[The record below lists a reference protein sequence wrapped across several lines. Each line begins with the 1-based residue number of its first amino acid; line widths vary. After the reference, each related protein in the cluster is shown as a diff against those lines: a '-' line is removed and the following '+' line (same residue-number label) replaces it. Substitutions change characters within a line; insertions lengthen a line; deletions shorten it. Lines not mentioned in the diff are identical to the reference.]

1 MSWEKPRRIDKEL
14 AAFELSNIPDVLAK
28 LVKSCADTF
37 QVPLDFVLP
46 IVCSVI
52 ATATRGKI
60 KIQVRADWQE
70 PISLFTAPLLEP
82 SNRKS
87 AVIAFLTKPLRGIE
101 KVFRIDHKELER
113 VKRQRLEAA
122 QNQRADLLKKTKNNQ
137 SLNIEADIA
146 LLDLIIEQNQ
156 ETKTPCLLIDDTTP
170 EALVEYLCD
179 QGSLAYIE
187 AEGQLVDNL
196 SRYSDSQTPNVEA
209 LNKSWSSEP
218 ISVIRK
224 GKAII
229 FNEKPHLV
237 ICIGAQPENVIPK
250 LRDKQ
255 LTNCGFS
262 ARFWYSLGK
271 SQVGSR
277 VNALKTP
284 EIAES
289 VKNSWAVLITELF
302 NQSNENPERVLIVS
316 KPALEEIC
324 QLQDWLEPQLKRYNS
339 ELKSWGGKLVGNCI
353 RIAAIFTLSENPK
366 AKEITLE
373 SIKQAAQLAPVM
385 IEHARLVFAPD
396 KTQLPAVKLLNKL
409 LFGFEGFKG
418 VSTGGKIFTTNDL
431 LQVVK
436 DQSWIKYQA
445 NQARILRAELYSLEN
460 LGWVKQHAVE
470 TNPKGGR
477 PSESWELHPEAE
489 LYFGEYYS

>member
-1 MSWEKPRRIDKEL
+1 MSWEKPRKIDKEL
-14 AAFELSNIPDVLAK
+14 AAFQLENIPPVLAK
-28 LVKSCADTF
+28 LVKSCAETF

-60 KIQVRADWQE
+60 KIQVKADWQE

-87 AVIAFLTKPLRGIE
+87 AVIAFLTKPLREIE
-101 KVFRIDHKELER
+101 KTLRTDWQAIE
-113 VKRQRLEAA
+113 
-122 QNQRADLLKKTKNNQ
+122 NIKK
-137 SLNIEADIA
+137 SRRDIA
-146 LLDLIIEQNQ
+146 LAHRAELVKKFAKTMSAEADAEITAFDEILNNNS
-156 ETKTPCLLIDDTTP
+156 ETKQPCLLLDDTTP
-170 EALVEYLCD
+170 EALVEYLCA
-179 QGSLAYIE
+179 QGTVSYIE
-187 AEGQLVDNL
+187 GEGQLVDNL
-196 SRYSDSQTPNVEA
+196 SRYSDSNTPNVEA

-218 ISVIRK
+218 INVIRK
-224 GKAII
+224 GKPLI
-229 FNEKPHLV
+229 FNDEPHLV
-237 ICIGAQPENVIPK
+237 ICIGAQPKNVIPK
-250 LRDKQ
+250 LRDSQ

-277 VNALKTP
+277 AFNSPDIDQEIKTNWTALIQEFYWQGNFNVP
-284 EIAES
+284 Q
-289 VKNSWAVLITELF
+289 VLQVSSAGLDELGK
-302 NQSNENPERVLIVS
+302 LH
-316 KPALEEIC
+316 
-324 QLQDWLEPQLKRYNS
+324 DWLEPQLKGFNP

-366 AKEITLE
+366 AKEITLA
-373 SIKQAAQLAPVM
+373 SIQQAAQLAPVM
-385 IEHARLVFAPD
+385 IEHARFVFAPD

>member
-1 MSWEKPRRIDKEL
+1 MSWEKPRRIDKER
-14 AAFELSNIPDVLAK
+14 AAFVLENIPTVLAK

-46 IVCSVI
+46 IACSVI

-87 AVIAFLTKPLRGIE
+87 AVIAFLTKPLREIE
-101 KVFRIDHKELER
+101 KTLRTDW
-113 VKRQRLEAA
+113 
-122 QNQRADLLKKTKNNQ
+122 RAIETIKK
-137 SLNIEADIA
+137 SRRDIA
-146 LLDLIIEQNQ
+146 LAHRAELVKKFSKTLSAEADAEIIAFDEILNDNS
-156 ETKTPCLLIDDTTP
+156 ETKQPCLLLDDTTP
-170 EALVEYLCD
+170 EALVEYLCE
-179 QGSLAYIE
+179 QGSVSYIE
-187 AEGQLVDNL
+187 GEGQLVDNL

-218 ISVIRK
+218 INVIRK
-224 GKAII
+224 GKPLI
-229 FNEKPHLV
+229 FNDEPHLV
-237 ICIGAQPENVIPK
+237 ICIGAQPSNVIPK

-271 SQVGSR
+271 SQVGKRAFKSPDI
-277 VNALKTP
+277 AP
-284 EIAES
+284 EI
-289 VKNSWAVLITELF
+289 KDSWAALIQEF
-302 NQSNENPERVLIVS
+302 YWQSNLNTPQVLSVS
-316 KPALEEIC
+316 IAGLDEIGK
-324 QLQDWLEPQLKRYNS
+324 LHDWLEPQLKSFNQ

-353 RIAAIFTLSENPK
+353 RIAAIFTLAENPK
-366 AKEITLE
+366 AQEITVE
-373 SIKQAAQLAPVM
+373 SIKQAAQLAPAM
-385 IEHARLVFAPD
+385 IEHARFVFAPD
-396 KTQLPAVKLLNKL
+396 KAELPAVKLLNKL
-409 LFGFEGFKG
+409 LLGFKG
-418 VSTGGKIFTTNDL
+418 FQGVNPDGSKIFSTNDL
-431 LQVVK
+431 CQAVK
-436 DQSWIKYQA
+436 DQSWLHLKP
-445 NQARILRAELYSLEN
+445 NPARLVRAELYELED

-470 TNPKGGR
+470 NNSKGGR

>member
-52 ATATRGKI
+52 ATATKGKI
-60 KIQVRADWQE
+60 KLQIRADWQE
-70 PISLFTAPLLEP
+70 PLSLFTAPLLEP

-87 AVIAFLTKPLRGIE
+87 AVIAFLTKPLREIE
-101 KVFRIDHKELER
+101 KSLRTDWKLIESMKATRRDT
-113 VKRQRLEAA
+113 A
-122 QNQRADLLKKTKNNQ
+122 QAQRAAIIKKFAKNP
-137 SLNIEADIA
+137 SAEIDAEIIA
-146 LLDLIIEQNQ
+146 IDLIISQNV
-156 ETKTPCLLIDDTTP
+156 ETMQPCMLIDDTTP
-170 EALVEYLCD
+170 EALVEYLCE
-179 QGSLAYIE
+179 QGSLSYIE
-187 AEGQLVDNL
+187 GEGQLVDNL

-218 ISVIRK
+218 INVIRK
-224 GKAII
+224 GKPLI
-229 FNEKPHLV
+229 FNDEPHLV
-237 ICIGAQPENVIPK
+237 ICIGAQPSNVIPK

-271 SQVGSR
+271 SQVGKRAFKSPDI
-277 VNALKTP
+277 AP
-284 EIAES
+284 EI
-289 VKNSWAVLITELF
+289 KDSWAALIQEF
-302 NQSNENPERVLIVS
+302 YWQSNLNTPQVLSVS
-316 KPALEEIC
+316 IAGLDEIGK
-324 QLQDWLEPQLKRYNS
+324 LHDWLEPQLKSFNQ

-353 RIAAIFTLSENPK
+353 RIAAIFTLAENPK
-366 AKEITLE
+366 AQEITVE
-373 SIKQAAQLAPVM
+373 SIQQAAQLAPAM
-385 IEHARLVFAPD
+385 IEHARFVFAPD
-396 KTQLPAVKLLNKL
+396 KAQLPAVKLLNKL
-409 LFGFEGFKG
+409 LIGFEGFKG
-418 VSTGGKIFTTNDL
+418 VSADGSKIFTTNDL

-445 NQARILRAELYSLEN
+445 NQARILRAELYNLEN
-460 LGWVKQHAVE
+460 LGWVKQHEVE
-470 TNPKGGR
+470 TNSKGGR

-489 LYFGEYYS
+489 IYFGEYYS

>member
-1 MSWEKPRRIDKEL
+1 MSWDKPRRIDKEL
-14 AAFELSNIPDVLAK
+14 AAFELTNIPPILAK
-28 LVKSCADTF
+28 IVKSCADTF

-60 KIQVRADWQE
+60 KIQVKADWQE
-70 PISLFTAPLLEP
+70 PLSLFTAPLLEP

-87 AVIAFLTKPLRGIE
+87 AVIAFLTKPLREIE
-101 KVFRIDHKELER
+101 KTLRTDW
-113 VKRQRLEAA
+113 
-122 QNQRADLLKKTKNNQ
+122 RAIETIKK
-137 SLNIEADIA
+137 SRRDIA
-146 LLDLIIEQNQ
+146 LAHRAELVKKFSKTLSAEADAEIIAFDEILNNNSESKQ
-156 ETKTPCLLIDDTTP
+156 PCLLLDDTTP
-170 EALVEYLCD
+170 EALVEYLCE
-179 QGSLAYIE
+179 QGTVSYIE
-187 AEGQLVDNL
+187 GEGQLVDNL

-218 ISVIRK
+218 INVIRK
-224 GKAII
+224 GKPLI
-229 FNEKPHLV
+229 FNDEPHLV
-237 ICIGAQPENVIPK
+237 ICIGAQPKNVIPK
-250 LRDKQ
+250 LRDSQ

-277 VNALKTP
+277 AFNSPDIDQEIKANWTALIQEFYWQSNLKTP
-284 EIAES
+284 Q
-289 VKNSWAVLITELF
+289 VLQLSNAGLDELGK
-302 NQSNENPERVLIVS
+302 LH
-316 KPALEEIC
+316 
-324 QLQDWLEPQLKRYNS
+324 DWLEPQLKGFNP

-373 SIKQAAQLAPVM
+373 SIKQSAQLAPVM

-409 LFGFEGFKG
+409 LIGFEGFKG
-418 VSTGGKIFTTNDL
+418 VSAEGAKIFTTNDL

-445 NQARILRAELYSLEN
+445 NQARIVRAELYNLEN
-460 LGWVKQHAVE
+460 LCWIKQHAVE
-470 TNPKGGR
+470 TNSKGGR